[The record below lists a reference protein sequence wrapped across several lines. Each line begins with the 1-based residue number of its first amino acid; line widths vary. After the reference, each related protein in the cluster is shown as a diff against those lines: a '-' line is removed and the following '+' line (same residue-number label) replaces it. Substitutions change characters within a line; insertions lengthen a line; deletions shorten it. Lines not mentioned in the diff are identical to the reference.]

1 MRNSKKFYKHIDLK
15 IKFNILIFNVLFM
28 LMIEDNIIQNEMIE
42 SSYRSQNTSRDIEGL
57 TQSLVDQLSTSKF
70 Y

>member
-1 MRNSKKFYKHIDLK
+1 
-15 IKFNILIFNVLFM
+15 M